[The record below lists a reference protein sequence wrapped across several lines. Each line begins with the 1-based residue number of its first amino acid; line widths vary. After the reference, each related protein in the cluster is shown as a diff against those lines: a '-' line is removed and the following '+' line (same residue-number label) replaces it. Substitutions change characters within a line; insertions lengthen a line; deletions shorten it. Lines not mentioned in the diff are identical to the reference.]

1 MPSDLQTKPLVAGLF
16 ITTNRTSSFHTE
28 WLEKWKIPP
37 TADPDSKRTSICCLA
52 GLTARNKCSSSSA
65 SLSTFQKASEVLY
78 VDGVRL
84 QSQSSPATKPPSITS
99 LTPDGA
105 ELLLADG
112 RPSGKEKLK

>member
-1 MPSDLQTKPLVAGLF
+1 MENPTHCRPRQQESQPLLF
-16 ITTNRTSSFHTE
+16 
-28 WLEKWKIPP
+28 
-37 TADPDSKRTSICCLA
+37 LA
-52 GLTARNKCSSSSA
+52 GLTARNKYSSSSA

-78 VDGVRL
+78 LDGVRVP
-84 QSQSSPATKPPSITS
+84 SQSSPATKPPSITS